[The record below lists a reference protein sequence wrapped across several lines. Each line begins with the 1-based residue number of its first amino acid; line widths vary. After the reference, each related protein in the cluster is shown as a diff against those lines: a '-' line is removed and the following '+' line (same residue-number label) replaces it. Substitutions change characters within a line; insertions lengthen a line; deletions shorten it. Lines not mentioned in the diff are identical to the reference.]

1 MTDTPLN
8 HNVAQTGQSTLRH
21 ALNPILTLKLLWM
34 VKEGI
39 PFIAV
44 FLIPALFF
52 LALGWW
58 VAAGLC
64 IALTAFMAFFFRD
77 PPRDCPKDSRVVVSP
92 ADGRV
97 VAASRIDER
106 TDSPTQISI
115 FLSPLDVH
123 INRAPIGGEIVDV
136 AYKSGAFHI
145 ASRDIASVEN
155 EQNIVT
161 IRGEELTIVFRQIA
175 GVLARRIVLW
185 KKKGDRVAMGERVG
199 LMKFSSRMD
208 VILPA
213 EVDVLVQK
221 GDRVIGGVTILGRL
235 RSQ

>member
-1 MTDTPLN
+1 MFL
-8 HNVAQTGQSTLRH
+8 LRWIEVSRSM
-21 ALNPILTLKLLWM
+21 A
-34 VKEGI
+34 KEGI

-44 FLIPALFF
+44 FLVPALLF

-58 VAAGLC
+58 IAAGLC
-64 IALTAFMAFFFRD
+64 LILAAFMAFFFRD
-77 PPRDCPKDSRVVVSP
+77 PVRESPTDDRIVVSP

-97 VAASRIDER
+97 VAVALVDERIDE
-106 TDSPTQISI
+106 SPTQISI

-123 INRAPIGGEIVDV
+123 INRSPIAGEIVDV
-136 AYKSGAFHI
+136 VYKPGAFHI

-155 EQNIVT
+155 EQNVVT
-161 IRGEELTIVFRQIA
+161 VRGEKLTIVFRQIA
-175 GVLARRIVLW
+175 GVIARRIVLW

-213 EVDVLVQK
+213 EVEVLVHK
-221 GDRVIGGVTILGRL
+221 GDRVIGGVSVLGRL
-235 RSQ
+235 RDQ

>member
-1 MTDTPLN
+1 M
-8 HNVAQTGQSTLRH
+8 A
-21 ALNPILTLKLLWM
+21 
-34 VKEGI
+34 KEGI
-39 PFIAV
+39 PFIAL
-44 FLIPALFF
+44 FLVPALVF

-58 VAAGLC
+58 IAAGLC
-64 IALTAFMAFFFRD
+64 LILAAFMVFFFRD
-77 PPRDCPKDSRVVVSP
+77 PARDSPTDDRMVLSP

-97 VAASRIDER
+97 VAAVRVDERID
-106 TDSPTQISI
+106 DSPTQISI

-123 INRAPIGGEIVDV
+123 INRSPIAGEITDLV
-136 AYKSGAFHI
+136 YRPGAFHI

-155 EQNIVT
+155 EQNVVT
-161 IRGEELTIVFRQIA
+161 IRGERVTIVFRQIA

-213 EVDVLVQK
+213 EVEVLVHK
-221 GDRVIGGVTILGRL
+221 GDRVVGGVTILGRL
-235 RSQ
+235 RGE